1 MRIHISMAPCPV
13 PAPPESTPSRKRE
26 KRLDIGRIHERH
38 YELELTVWS
47 PLSTPMARPREFHAE
62 PSSAAGGS
70 IKDKVKIRG
79 SPRVSNEQSIECD
92 QASENQA
99 WLAPSPRRHLP
110 WPYTSQ
116 PLHLEKTGK
125 SYHAPLSSLG
135 DTVCRSLSH
144 HLLCFPFTCCRY
156 DFYDGRFFGKWLTD
170 VLECAHPFDLYHMT
184 FTSTFRKIART
195 VCAERPVWTSIGLFV
210 RYRMS

>member
-1 MRIHISMAPCPV
+1 MRSRHPYQLGMRIHISMAPCPV

-135 DTVCRSLSH
+135 DTRH
-144 HLLCFPFTCCRY
+144 
-156 DFYDGRFFGKWLTD
+156 FGKLPALYALSDLSGLQLVFLSGTACPD
-170 VLECAHPFDLYHMT
+170 VLEPGGT
-184 FTSTFRKIART
+184 
-195 VCAERPVWTSIGLFV
+195 EN
-210 RYRMS
+210 